1 MRKKLTAVEAK
12 SINTPGAYRAGETLY
27 LNVAPGGSKSWVRRL
42 TVHGRRCDIGLGGFP
57 LVSLAE
63 ARDRSDRD
71 LAVFSNTHDLTFLV
85 FEHIFHPVQSRTDS
99 RSALNSV

>member
-1 MRKKLTAVEAK
+1 MSVPTTDMHLGYA
-12 SINTPGAYRAGETLY
+12 
-27 LNVAPGGSKSWVRRL
+27 GSKSWVQRL
-42 TVHGRRCDIGLGGFP
+42 TINGKRRDIRLNSFK
-57 LVSLAE
+57 LVTLSE

-71 LAVFSNTHDLTFLV
+71 LAVFSNTHDLTLLV